1 MKNKGFTF
9 IETMISLI
17 IISIL
22 INPIYKNIIF
32 FKKEL
37 KNLIFLNLVEDEM
50 EKLRSFYSK
59 NNFNENMQDK
69 NKILVLEKKKVLIRE
84 NLYKI
89 VLRIKLKNKIIRE
102 SVLYVYE

>member
-9 IETMISLI
+9 VETMISLV

-32 FKKEL
+32 FKREL
-37 KNLIFLNLVEDEM
+37 KNLLFLNLVEDEM
-50 EKLRSFYSK
+50 EKLRAFYSK
-59 NNFNENMQDK
+59 NNFNENMKDK
-69 NKILVLEKKKVLIRE
+69 NEMLIIEKKKVLIRE

>member
-32 FKKEL
+32 FKKES